1 MKKNEQY
8 YCMYFIRYERYYK
21 LFQDMGDLPCKPVHK
36 LVDKGEETTKKPDH
50 FFEVPKYFLG
60 PRNNLFL
67 GLIRYVWMK
76 FYDSPCREN
85 HSVRLLLD
93 I

>member
-1 MKKNEQY
+1 
-8 YCMYFIRYERYYK
+8 
-21 LFQDMGDLPCKPVHK
+21 MGDLPCKPVHK

-85 HSVRLLLD
+85 RWLF
-93 I
+93 